1 MSRTAVA
8 LVASALMFGLAIGIA
23 YTQAPD
29 WNKGT
34 ADEKIKRRGSPT
46 SNPSLVHPPGPGVV
60 HTRG

>member
-34 ADEKIKRRGSPT
+34 ADEKIKRRGSPK
-46 SNPSLVHPPGPGVV
+46 SNP
-60 HTRG
+60 